1 MNTLQP
7 LGEVEEDWGG
17 ATEVLFIGNSLS
29 EDASQY
35 LHLMAQADGNEK
47 FNFTV
52 TAVGGAGLTHHARN
66 LRQELENPDYVPE
79 GGTVRDSY
87 FVYINGEGPDYS
99 SYRKLTDMLSSK
111 QFDVIAIQDYGNGV
125 NDYNYDLANVTYMVN
140 TLKQLQ
146 PNARIMLYETWSQNS
161 SRGAAY
167 MYRIAPWYK
176 AAAEALD
183 VEIIPSGRAFNLAQL
198 SDAEGEGFNAPAPVD
213 GNTDPEAQTG
223 VGIAD
228 ALGMYRDTDHA
239 SYYGRYLTDAV
250 IYEAITGERV
260 NPSFT
265 VPAPTGVDAST
276 HAANLAELREFAH
289 QAVLEYK

>member
-1 MNTLQP
+1 
-7 LGEVEEDWGG
+7 
-17 ATEVLFIGNSLS
+17 VLFIGNSLS

-125 NDYNYDLANVTYMVN
+125 TNYNYDLANVTYMVN

-161 SRGAAY
+161 SRGATY
-167 MYRIAPWYK
+167 TYRIAPWYK

-198 SDAEGEGFNAPAPVD
+198 SDAEGEGFNTAAPTV
-213 GNTDPEAQTG
+213 GNTDPGAQTG

-265 VPAPTGVDAST
+265 VPAPTGVDAAT

-289 QAVLEYK
+289 QAVLEFN